1 MLSTRGRT
9 YAALDLAAGYARERG
24 SLYERTEHP
33 NGLVSLTNA
42 ENVCMQ
48 FLFSLTMEH

>member
-9 YAALDLAAGYARERG
+9 YAALDLAAGYVRERG
-24 SLYERTEHP
+24 SLYDRTEHP

-42 ENVCMQ
+42 ENVRLQ
-48 FLFSLTMEH
+48 FVYSQT